1 MNQSVICADEAPF
14 VNRQRAPAIDA
25 AHPEQRHVFLQPGWW
40 FDLCVGWRTGP
51 VDRAGHTPVHS
62 DIPALIVTGQ

>member
-1 MNQSVICADEAPF
+1 MNQSVMCADEAPF
-14 VNRQRAPAIDA
+14 VNRQRALAIDA